1 MEATVHGVAK
11 KSDTTEQLNDSSNK
25 SSVTSVL
32 KKGETW
38 TWTTYGRE
46 TDREEGHPLAKV
58 RPGIDPFLT
67 ALRGNQPCQHLDF
80 GLPSFR
86 VGP

>member
-11 KSDTTEQLNDSSNK
+11 ESDTTEQLNDSSNK

-32 KKGETW
+32 KGETW

>member
-1 MEATVHGVAK
+1 MVPGKSHGQRSLVEATVHGVAK
-11 KSDTTEQLNDSSNK
+11 ESDTTEHLNDSSNK

-32 KKGETW
+32 KGETW

-67 ALRGNQPCQHLDF
+67 ALRGNQPC
-80 GLPSFR
+80 
-86 VGP
+86 